1 MDAIEVDIRKNRT
14 TRFMH
19 LESQLQR
26 QCVAWFRLQ
35 YPKHAK
41 LLFAVPNG
49 GARSRVEAAIMKAEG
64 VTAGV
69 SDLILL
75 EPRGGYGALC
85 IEMKREDKSSRQSA
99 RQKEWQAVATEA
111 GNRYVVV
118 RSLEIFQAVVNE
130 YMSFPPGWR
139 VSVKGEDL
147 FPLMGKTLSR

>member
-1 MDAIEVDIRKNRT
+1 MTAQRHI
-14 TRFMH
+14 
-19 LESQLQR
+19 ESQLQR

-49 GARSRVEAAIMKAEG
+49 GGRSRVEAAIMKAEG

-85 IEMKREDKSSRQSA
+85 IEMKTGSKSSRQSES
-99 RQKEWQAVATEA
+99 QKEWQKATEEA

-139 VSVKGEDL
+139 VTVTKDDL
-147 FPLMGKTLSR
+147 VTGIRAVSRY

>member
-14 TRFMH
+14 TRPRH

-26 QCVAWFRLQ
+26 QCVAWFRMQ

-49 GARSRVEAAIMKAEG
+49 GGRSRVEAAIMKAEG
-64 VTAGV
+64 VVAGV

-75 EPRGGYGALC
+75 EPRGGYGCLC

-99 RQKEWQAVATEA
+99 IQKEWQAATEEA
-111 GNRYVVV
+111 GNVYAIAKSFDDFVAIMN
-118 RSLEIFQAVVNE
+118 S
-130 YMSFPPGWR
+130 YMR
-139 VSVKGEDL
+139 LKKYL
-147 FPLMGKTLSR
+147 

>member
-1 MDAIEVDIRKNRT
+1 MTAQR
-14 TRFMH
+14 H

-35 YPKHAK
+35 YPKHAR

-49 GARSRVEAAIMKAEG
+49 GRRSRIEAAIMKAEG

-85 IEMKREDKSSRQSA
+85 IEMKTKESGSGQTEK
-99 RQKEWQAVATEA
+99 QKEWQAATEA
-111 GNRYVVV
+111 AGNKYVVC
-118 RSLEIFQAVVNE
+118 RSLDSFMAEVTK
-130 YMSFPPGWR
+130 YM
-139 VSVKGEDL
+139 DQ
-147 FPLMGKTLSR
+147 